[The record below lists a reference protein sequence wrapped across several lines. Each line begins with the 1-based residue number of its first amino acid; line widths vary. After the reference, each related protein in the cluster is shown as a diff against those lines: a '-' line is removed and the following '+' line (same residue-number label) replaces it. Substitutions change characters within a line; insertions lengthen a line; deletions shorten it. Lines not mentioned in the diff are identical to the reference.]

1 MKTIITI
8 WNTSNKGKSETV
20 LELAKLLIK
29 KNPSFKPI
37 FCSHEIDKL
46 TLDFRLI
53 IEINGIKIALESQG
67 DPKTNNKV
75 RIEEILVKYSPNIL
89 ITTSRTRGETV
100 KVIDFL
106 ADEYDY
112 DTIWTSTYQVTK
124 EHTQYNILKAEHL
137 MDLIEKIK
145 L

>member
-8 WNTSNKGKSETV
+8 WNTSNKGKSQTI

-29 KNPSFKPI
+29 KNPSYKLI
-37 FCSHEIDKL
+37 FCSQEIDIL

-53 IEINGIKIALESQG
+53 IEINGIKIAMESKG

-75 RIEEILVKYSPNIL
+75 RIEEILVKYNPNIL

-100 KVIDFL
+100 DIIDEL
-106 ADEYDY
+106 ADKYDY
-112 DTIWTSTYQVTK
+112 DTIWTSTYQVIENNK
-124 EHTQYNILKAEHL
+124 FYNQLKAKHL
-137 MDLIEKIK
+137 LELIDEI